1 MIIDPDFLD
10 HWKTRLLVDS
20 LDGDE
25 TAPVYIIRLW
35 AHCQSRREWIFE
47 DLPMNALRA
56 ICRYAGDALVLES
69 ALNES
74 GFTVRENGAL
84 RVCSWEEYNASLIA
98 NWRNGKKG
106 GRPKIKATEDPLIT
120 HGYPINNPSGTDKI
134 GLDEIGLDKISSSSE
149 REQSSSSKHGNR
161 TVLAFPTTGK
171 LKVWNLDQS
180 KLDEYSEAFQGVDVL
195 KECRRAKQWCI
206 DNPQKRKTPR
216 GMASFLSNWIGRA
229 VNRGTAQFTSAVSA
243 QKAVESPP
251 DGWHGC
257 LGKILMENEYP
268 KLTLSAFHKG
278 EKYADWA
285 SVDDDLKVQVTKQLS
300 YTGNTQP

>member
-10 HWKTRLLVDS
+10 HWKTRLLADV

-25 TAPVYIIRLW
+25 TAPLYVMRLW
-35 AHCQSRREWIFE
+35 AHCQSRRKWIFE
-47 DLPMNALRA
+47 DLPTNALRA
-56 ICRYAGDALVLES
+56 ICRYAGEALELES
-69 ALNES
+69 ALTES
-74 GFTVRENGAL
+74 GFIVRENGAL
-84 RVCSWEEYNASLIA
+84 RICGWQEYNASLVK
-98 NWRNGKKG
+98 NWTNGLKG
-106 GRPKIKATEDPLIT
+106 GRPRKKPKENPVETQGEPS
-120 HGYPINNPSGTDKI
+120 GNPSGTDKI
-134 GLDEIGLDKISSSSE
+134 GLDKIGLDEISSSSE
-149 REQSSSSKHGNR
+149 REQSSFSKQGNL
-161 TVLAFPTTGK
+161 TVLIFPTTGK
-171 LKVWNLDQS
+171 VKEWNLDQS
-180 KLDEYSEAFQGVDVL
+180 KLDEYSETFRRVDVL
-195 KECRRAKQWCI
+195 TECRKAKQWCI

-216 GMASFLSNWIGRA
+216 GMANFLSNWIGRA

-268 KLTLSAFHKG
+268 KLTLSAFHQG

-300 YTGNTQP
+300 YTRNTQP